1 MSLMNKSIHLTTKLY
16 QKKVPLL
23 PKLMQ
28 RFNRLVFSTDIPK
41 SVKIGE
47 GTKFAHSGLGCV
59 LHERTIIGS
68 NCKILQNVT
77 IGGNSRG
84 GTPVIKDN
92 VLIGAGATIIGNVT
106 IGDNAKIG
114 AMSLVLDDVP
124 ANTVIVANKGQT
136 LEKNQ

>member
-16 QKKVPLL
+16 QKKVPFV
-23 PKLMQ
+23 PRVMQ
-28 RFNRLVFSTDIPK
+28 WFNRSLFSTDIPK
-41 SVKIGE
+41 SVKIGK

-59 LHERTIIGS
+59 VHERAVIGE

-77 IGGNSRG
+77 IVGDSKG

-114 AMSLVLDDVP
+114 AMTLVMEDVP
-124 ANTVIVANKGQT
+124 EKGVIVANKGKILQ
-136 LEKNQ
+136 K

>member
-1 MSLMNKSIHLTTKLY
+1 MSLMNRSIHLTTKLY
-16 QKKVPLL
+16 QKRVPFI
-23 PKLMQ
+23 PRIMQ
-28 RFNRLVFSTDIPK
+28 WFNRALFSTDIPK